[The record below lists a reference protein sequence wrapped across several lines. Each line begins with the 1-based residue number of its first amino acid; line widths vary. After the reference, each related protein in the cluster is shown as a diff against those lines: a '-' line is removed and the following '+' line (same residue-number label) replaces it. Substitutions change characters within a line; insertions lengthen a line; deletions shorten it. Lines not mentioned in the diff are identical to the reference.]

1 MLRIAFVAALAA
13 LTMACASRPAYD
25 WGALAKGV
33 EEARKR

>member
-25 WGALAKGV
+25 WGRLAQGV
-33 EEARKR
+33 EQAR